1 MLKRA
6 WVWIVAAVA
15 AVAGVVLAFAVG
27 RRKTPVLPLIP
38 PAPVTPPVEKP
49 LVNLQPADDFKER
62 QTPAA
67 AAPAAVIA
75 RINTRH
81 GGGQ

>member
-1 MLKRA
+1 MLKRV

-15 AVAGVVLAFAVG
+15 AVSGILLLVLQ
-27 RRKTPVLPLIP
+27 RRKPFMPPVP

-49 LVNLQPADDFKER
+49 LVNLRPADDFKEH

-67 AAPAAVIA
+67 TAPDVVIS
-75 RINTRH
+75 RINARH

>member
-27 RRKTPVLPLIP
+27 RRKTVVLPPIP

-49 LVNLQPADDFKER
+49 SVNLQPADDFKES

-67 AAPAAVIA
+67 ASPAAVIA